1 MSFVEDSLTYFVSE
15 RLKIAPDDPELAAK
29 TLAAQAA
36 LTLALDTVELYLDRG
51 LEFQKDITEE
61 IEWDHNS
68 YLVRRFPIVK
78 VHNFSHS
85 SDSYQVDKARGMVR
99 GFGSVKEGVSITYD
113 GGYEMIPPPIQY
125 ILFDVATTLYPTIYD
140 AGTSGAISTGQAIKS
155 ISTPDVGT
163 ISYYEGAAAAA
174 DGSGTPWAF
183 ISGAHRMLLDR
194 YRAESVIGVG

>member
-1 MSFVEDSLTYFVSE
+1 MTFVEQSLSYFVSTK
-15 RLKIAPDDPELAAK
+15 LGIPANDPDLAAK
-29 TLAAQAA
+29 TSAAQAA
-36 LTLALDTVELYLDRG
+36 LSLALEIVEIYLDRG
-51 LEFQKDITEE
+51 LEFREDITEE

-68 YLVRRFPIVK
+68 YLVRRFPITK

-99 GFGSVKEGVSITYD
+99 GFGSVKEAVSITYD
-113 GGYEMIPPPIQY
+113 GGYEMLPPPLHYVLLDIAAS
-125 ILFDVATTLYPTIYD
+125 IYPTIYA

-174 DGSGTPWAF
+174 DGSGTPWAV
-183 ISGAHRMLLDR
+183 ISGSHRMILDR